1 MATKQL
7 RSLLVIF
14 AFLMIVPQLEAQ
26 TKRIKRPRGSIG
38 VASAD
43 RFVRESFD
51 LYDKV
56 YKYDGYAENG
66 TPLTDDDLNTL
77 EYALDDA
84 NGLLTSAP
92 NVIADLDGAGVIKQ
106 AKGVAQINKAK
117 KALKYC
123 IETIPKLL
131 AGRESKEGED
141 TGDESPDTSSEDTSD
156 QSETGG
162 SGSSSGSESSGGDDP
177 VTINSKFDFVP
188 GDELLFYDDFSQEFV
203 GDFPSK
209 WNTNGSGEVVTFGD
223 DPTKWLELTGGYRT
237 VVVPDVTELPEEY
250 TIEFDVVTNG
260 ISRKTSSAARFRVS
274 LETDNGLSETRYL
287 TQLVMSYPQYT
298 ATDVRIYSRVP
309 DQDDINNVLQQ
320 DLREAQKS
328 VHHISI
334 AVNKRRVR
342 WWVNQTKIIDV
353 PRALPETAIMN
364 GIKINMHGFNDGER
378 MFITNFKVAK
388 GGVDLR
394 RKLMSEGSISTNG
407 ILFDSGSSTIK
418 AQSYGIIKQISQVLQ
433 QDKNIKLLI
442 VGHTDS
448 DGGDDTN
455 MQLSK
460 DRAAAVKQALIDVYG
475 VDGNRLSTDGKGE
488 SDPVADNAT
497 AEGKAKNRRVVFVKQ

>member
-1 MATKQL
+1 
-7 RSLLVIF
+7 
-14 AFLMIVPQLEAQ
+14 
-26 TKRIKRPRGSIG
+26 
-38 VASAD
+38 
-43 RFVRESFD
+43 
-51 LYDKV
+51 
-56 YKYDGYAENG
+56 
-66 TPLTDDDLNTL
+66 
-77 EYALDDA
+77 
-84 NGLLTSAP
+84 
-92 NVIADLDGAGVIKQ
+92 
-106 AKGVAQINKAK
+106 
-117 KALKYC
+117 
-123 IETIPKLL
+123 
-131 AGRESKEGED
+131 
-141 TGDESPDTSSEDTSD
+141 
-156 QSETGG
+156 
-162 SGSSSGSESSGGDDP
+162 
-177 VTINSKFDFVP
+177 
-188 GDELLFYDDFSQEFV
+188 
-203 GDFPSK
+203 
-209 WNTNGSGEVVTFGD
+209 
-223 DPTKWLELTGGYRT
+223 
-237 VVVPDVTELPEEY
+237 
-250 TIEFDVVTNG
+250 
-260 ISRKTSSAARFRVS
+260 
-274 LETDNGLSETRYL
+274 
-287 TQLVMSYPQYT
+287 MSYPQYT